1 MSSCVRPSLPSTMS
15 RYHCHMLDQTR
26 VQADKE
32 CKITQLSGAKNKNFK
47 NLLQG
52 LKLDK

>member
-1 MSSCVRPSLPSTMS
+1 MSSCVRPSLPNTMS
-15 RYHCHMLDQTR
+15 QYHCHMLDQTR

-32 CKITQLSGAKNKNFK
+32 CKNTTQWSEKKKFK